1 MLLPAALEEFPAA
14 LEALP
19 EAVPLPETPETPE
32 LPETPA
38 APLAAL
44 PESPAAPAALL
55 ETPATP
61 PGMSSDLV
69 VLPERVTAW
78 ELLTLSR
85 ISRALAAL
93 VWPGLKLSLAGMSA
107 LRTEKERSG
116 CETP

>member
-1 MLLPAALEEFPAA
+1 MLPPAA

-19 EAVPLPETPETPE
+19 VTPEPLPDAVG
-32 LPETPA
+32 LP
-38 APLAAL
+38 L
-44 PESPAAPAALL
+44 AALL
-55 ETPATP
+55 ETPESLPVTP
-61 PGMSSDLV
+61 SPLPVALADLV